1 MLRDIWVRATTVQ
14 QPLPTTSVALVGLI
28 ALAVVWSPPGYRL
41 VRHVITLA
49 HEAGHALV
57 AKLSGRRLR
66 GIQLHSDTS
75 GLTLTKGRPKG
86 PGMVATLAAGY
97 PAPSVLGLLGAVVLG
112 QGYAAGLLWTMVL
125 ACVVVLLLIR
135 NLYGLWVV
143 LATGVAVAA
152 LSWWASAAVLVWVA
166 TALVW
171 AMLLAAPRS
180 VVELQVQRRRGQG
193 RGSDVDQLARLTR
206 VPAALWVGVFFVLG
220 LAALVGGGWL
230 LLAP

>member
-1 MLRDIWVRATTVQ
+1 MPNRL
-14 QPLPTTSVALVGLI
+14 
-28 ALAVVWSPPGYRL
+28 LA
-41 VRHVITLA
+41 
-49 HEAGHALV
+49 
-57 AKLSGRRLR
+57 
-66 GIQLHSDTS
+66 SDP
-75 GLTLTKGRPKG
+75 R
-86 PGMVATLAAGY
+86 AAGGSELTNGGRQ
-97 PAPSVLGLLGAVVLG
+97 PRRHGLRR
-112 QGYAAGLLWTMVL
+112 WL
-125 ACVVVLLLIR
+125 A
-135 NLYGLWVV
+135 
-143 LATGVAVAA
+143 
-152 LSWWASAAVLVWVA
+152 VWVA

>member
-1 MLRDIWVRATTVQ
+1 
-14 QPLPTTSVALVGLI
+14 
-28 ALAVVWSPPGYRL
+28 
-41 VRHVITLA
+41 
-49 HEAGHALV
+49 
-57 AKLSGRRLR
+57 
-66 GIQLHSDTS
+66 
-75 GLTLTKGRPKG
+75 
-86 PGMVATLAAGY
+86 
-97 PAPSVLGLLGAVVLG
+97 VVLG